1 VPLPGFHGKWLN
13 GNQRLIQALTGKQDL
28 GLIRRPTRMHFTYL
42 DPRHRA
48 RGGRHHE
55 SITVGDNAEPLYVP
69 KTVIILENKDTAV
82 YFPPVADG
90 IAVEGEGSKAPGVI
104 PLIPWMK
111 QCPRVIY
118 WGDIDAKG
126 LCIVN
131 DLRVAGVHATT
142 ILMDYTAY
150 ETYERYGAWTDDKGK
165 PIPCSPRRSLPA
177 LTSEEHQLYLHLTD
191 PAWTR
196 VRRVEQE
203 RIPLHVAVAHLAPC
217 PGTIPEPPKQPGRDD
232 SRAVSV
238 HT

>member
-1 VPLPGFHGKWLN
+1 VNDPSGWLN
-13 GNQRLIQALTGKQDL
+13 GNQRLIHALTGKQDL
-28 GLIRRPTRMHFTYL
+28 GLISRPTRVHFTYL
-42 DPRHRA
+42 DPGHRA

-55 SITVGDNAEPLYVP
+55 SITLGDNAEPLYVP

-111 QCPRVIY
+111 HCPRVIY

-126 LCIVN
+126 PCIVN
-131 DLRVAGVHATT
+131 DLRVAGVRATT
-142 ILMDYTAY
+142 ILMDYAAY
-150 ETYERYGAWTDDKGK
+150 EAYERYGAWIDDKGK

-177 LTSEEHQLYLHLTD
+177 LTPEEHLLYLRLTD

-196 VRRVEQE
+196 IRRVEQE
-203 RIPLHVAVAHLAPC
+203 RIPLHVAAARLAPG
-217 PGTIPEPPKQPGRDD
+217 PGTAPGPTAAGPR
-232 SRAVSV
+232 
-238 HT
+238 